1 MAMENIGVRKFGHP
15 GKGSRGARYKD
26 KGRQVEPEA
35 LGEIQAL
42 LGDKPR
48 RRDLLIEHL
57 HIIQDSAGH
66 LSPRHLTALA
76 HEMKLSLAEVYEVA
90 TFYAHF
96 DVLADGEAAPAPLTI
111 RVCDSLSCEIAGS
124 EALYEALA
132 GRLDSASVRL
142 VRAPCMGRCECAPV
156 AELGHRHVVSAT
168 ADTIMAAVEKGDT
181 EPDIPPA

>member
-1 MAMENIGVRKFGHP
+1 MPPCALQGARRQVSMAMENIGVRKFGHP

-90 TFYAHF
+90 T
-96 DVLADGEAAPAPLTI
+96 PISMCWP
-111 RVCDSLSCEIAGS
+111 
-124 EALYEALA
+124 
-132 GRLDSASVRL
+132 
-142 VRAPCMGRCECAPV
+142 
-156 AELGHRHVVSAT
+156 
-168 ADTIMAAVEKGDT
+168 MAR
-181 EPDIPPA
+181 PRRRR